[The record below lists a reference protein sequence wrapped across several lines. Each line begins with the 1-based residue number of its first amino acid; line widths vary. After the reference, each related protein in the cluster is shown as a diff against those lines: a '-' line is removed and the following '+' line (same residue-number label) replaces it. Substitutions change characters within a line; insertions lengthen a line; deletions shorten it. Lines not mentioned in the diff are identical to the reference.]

1 MENSKI
7 DQLENIKGTDINNND
22 FGTLAIDLGS
32 STTVVVFQKE
42 NSQFPELIDLPPIS
56 RSPGEIPSLI
66 WQSSAKEEDYLIGQ
80 QIIDLNL
87 IREEK
92 EEEKKNNLS
101 QDFKRWIGSPEIDAI
116 YDSKISPE
124 KAGEI
129 LIHKIW
135 EKVSERLNIKRLV
148 LTAPV
153 DTYREYRTWIVNVCN
168 SLKVKEI
175 ALVDEPTAAA
185 MGAGLAP
192 GSTLL
197 VLDFGGSTIDM
208 SIVALEG
215 GEGKASPIA
224 QLVRFDGNNLEGK
237 STQVL
242 RTAKVL
248 GKAGIRIGG
257 KDIDRWIVSH
267 LLPDEQPTNF
277 ILSIAEELK
286 CDLSKLDLK
295 ETLVISKKIK
305 SNQEEE
311 KYLKLSRKGLEELLI
326 DKGLLESIK
335 MLFTQTI
342 NIAKRNSFQ
351 LQDLDSVVLVGGGS
365 QIPLIKNYLSSICNS
380 IPFLTPPPIEAIA
393 LGALNLTP
401 GVQIKD
407 ILNKGVSLK
416 CWNKKNEKHIWHPL
430 FLAGQTWPTN
440 KPLEI
445 ILAASINNQLSI
457 DLIIGEPEEEGSHEI
472 IYIDGLPTL
481 KKRNSKDKITKLNNT
496 TISITLEP
504 PGQIGQDCIKLS
516 FNINQNCQLEVEG
529 IDLRNNSV
537 ITRKNLGSIR

>member
-1 MENSKI
+1 MEKNNI
-7 DQLENIKGTDINNND
+7 DQFENILRPEINKNV

-42 NSQFPELIDLPPIS
+42 NGQPPELLDLPPIS
-56 RSPGEIPSLI
+56 RAIGEIPSLI
-66 WQSSAKEEDYLIGQ
+66 WKSSEKEESYLIGQ

-87 IREEK
+87 INEK
-92 EEEKKNNLS
+92 ENNLS
-101 QDFKRWIGSPEIDAI
+101 QDFKRWIGSTEIEPI
-116 YDSKISPE
+116 YDSKITPE

-129 LIHKIW
+129 LIHSIW
-135 EKVSERLNIKRLV
+135 EKVSQKVNIKRLV

-153 DTYREYRTWIVNVCN
+153 DTYREYRTWLVNVCN
-168 SLKVKEI
+168 SLEVKEI

-185 MGAGLAP
+185 MGAGLEP

-215 GEGKASPIA
+215 GEGQASPIA

-248 GKAGIRIGG
+248 GKSGLRLGG
-257 KDIDRWIVSH
+257 KDIDRWIFHH
-267 LLPDEQPTNF
+267 LLPEENPTNS
-277 ILSIAEELK
+277 ILRKAEELK
-286 CDLSKLDLK
+286 CELSNTNIK
-295 ETLVISKKIK
+295 ETLVITKKVTNIQ
-305 SNQEEE
+305 NEE
-311 KYLKLSRKGLEELLI
+311 KFLKLSKKGLEELLI
-326 DKGLLESIK
+326 EKGLLKSIEK
-335 MLFTQTI
+335 LFIQTI
-342 NIAKRNSFQ
+342 NSAKRNSFE
-351 LQDLDSVVLVGGGS
+351 LKDLDSVVLVGGGS
-365 QIPLIKNYLSSICNS
+365 RIPLIKNYLSDICNS

-393 LGALNLTP
+393 LGALHLTP

-407 ILNKGVSLK
+407 VLNKGVSLR

-445 ILAASINNQLSI
+445 ILAASINSQLSI
-457 DLIIGEPEEEGSHEI
+457 DLIIGEPQEEGSNEI
-472 IYIDGLPTL
+472 IYTNGLPTL
-481 KKRNSKDKITKLNNT
+481 KTIESKDKIKKITNT
-496 TISITLEP
+496 IISIPLDP
-504 PGQIGQDCIKLS
+504 PGEIGQDCIKLI
-516 FNINQNCQLEVEG
+516 FNINDNCQLEVEG
-529 IDLRNNSV
+529 VDLRNNKE
-537 ITRKNLGSIR
+537 ITKQNLGEIR

>member
-1 MENSKI
+1 MEKNNI
-7 DQLENIKGTDINNND
+7 DQFENILRPEINKNV

-42 NSQFPELIDLPPIS
+42 NGQPPELLDLPPIS
-56 RSPGEIPSLI
+56 RAIGEIPSLI
-66 WQSSAKEEDYLIGQ
+66 WKSSEKEESYLIGQ

-87 IREEK
+87 INEK
-92 EEEKKNNLS
+92 ENNLS
-101 QDFKRWIGSPEIDAI
+101 QDFKRWIGSTEIEPI
-116 YDSKISPE
+116 YDSKITPE

-129 LIHKIW
+129 LIHSIW
-135 EKVSERLNIKRLV
+135 EKVSQKVNIKRLV

-153 DTYREYRTWIVNVCN
+153 DTYREYRTWLVNVCN
-168 SLKVKEI
+168 SLEVKEI

-185 MGAGLAP
+185 MGAGLEP

-215 GEGKASPIA
+215 GEGQASPIA

-248 GKAGIRIGG
+248 GKSGLRLGG
-257 KDIDRWIVSH
+257 KDIDRWICHH
-267 LLPDEQPTNF
+267 LLPEENPTNS
-277 ILSIAEELK
+277 ILRKAEELK
-286 CDLSKLDLK
+286 CELSNTNIK
-295 ETLVISKKIK
+295 ETLVITKKANNIQ
-305 SNQEEE
+305 NEE
-311 KYLKLSRKGLEELLI
+311 KFLKLSKKGLEELLI
-326 DKGLLESIK
+326 EKGLLKSIEK
-335 MLFTQTI
+335 LFIQTI
-342 NIAKRNSFQ
+342 NSAKRNSFE
-351 LQDLDSVVLVGGGS
+351 LKDLDSVVLVGGGS
-365 QIPLIKNYLSSICNS
+365 RIPLIKNYLSDICNS

-393 LGALNLTP
+393 LGALHLTP

-407 ILNKGVSLK
+407 VLNKGVSLR

-445 ILAASINNQLSI
+445 ILAASINSQLSI
-457 DLIIGEPEEEGSHEI
+457 DLIIGEPQEEGSNEI
-472 IYIDGLPTL
+472 IYTNGLPTL
-481 KKRNSKDKITKLNNT
+481 KTIESKDKIKKISNT
-496 TISITLEP
+496 IISIPVDP
-504 PGQIGQDCIKLS
+504 PGEIGQDCIKLI
-516 FNINQNCQLEVEG
+516 FNINDNCQLEVEG
-529 IDLRNNSV
+529 VDLRNNKE
-537 ITRKNLGSIR
+537 ITKQNLGEIR

>member
-1 MENSKI
+1 MEKNNI
-7 DQLENIKGTDINNND
+7 DQFENILRPEINKNV

-42 NSQFPELIDLPPIS
+42 NGQPPELLDLPPIS
-56 RSPGEIPSLI
+56 RAIGEIPSLI
-66 WQSSAKEEDYLIGQ
+66 WKSSEKEESYLIGQ

-87 IREEK
+87 INEK
-92 EEEKKNNLS
+92 ENNLS
-101 QDFKRWIGSPEIDAI
+101 QDFKRWIGSTEIEPI
-116 YDSKISPE
+116 YDSKITPE

-129 LIHKIW
+129 LIHSIW
-135 EKVSERLNIKRLV
+135 EKVSQKVNIKRLV

-153 DTYREYRTWIVNVCN
+153 DTYREYRTWLVNVCN
-168 SLKVKEI
+168 SLEVKEI

-185 MGAGLAP
+185 MGAGLKP

-215 GEGKASPIA
+215 GEGQASPIA

-248 GKAGIRIGG
+248 GKSGLRLGG
-257 KDIDRWIVSH
+257 KDIDRWIFHH
-267 LLPDEQPTNF
+267 LLPEENPTNS
-277 ILSIAEELK
+277 ILRKAEELK
-286 CDLSKLDLK
+286 CELSNTNIK
-295 ETLVISKKIK
+295 ETLVITKKVNNIQ
-305 SNQEEE
+305 NEE
-311 KYLKLSRKGLEELLI
+311 KFLKLSKKGLEELLI
-326 DKGLLESIK
+326 EKGLLKSIEK
-335 MLFTQTI
+335 LFIQTI
-342 NIAKRNSFQ
+342 NSAKRNSFE
-351 LQDLDSVVLVGGGS
+351 LKDLDSVVLVGGGS
-365 QIPLIKNYLSSICNS
+365 RIPLIKNYLSDICNS

-393 LGALNLTP
+393 LGALHLTP

-407 ILNKGVSLK
+407 VLNKGVSLR

-445 ILAASINNQLSI
+445 ILAASINSQLSI
-457 DLIIGEPEEEGSHEI
+457 DLIIGEPQEEGSNEI
-472 IYIDGLPTL
+472 IYTNGLPTL
-481 KKRNSKDKITKLNNT
+481 KTIESKDKIKKITNT
-496 TISITLEP
+496 IISIPVDP
-504 PGQIGQDCIKLS
+504 PGEIGQDCIKLI
-516 FNINQNCQLEVEG
+516 FNINDNCQLEVEG
-529 IDLRNNSV
+529 VDLRNNKE
-537 ITRKNLGSIR
+537 ITKQNLGEIR

>member
-1 MENSKI
+1 MEKNNI
-7 DQLENIKGTDINNND
+7 DQFENILRPEINKTV

-42 NSQFPELIDLPPIS
+42 NGQPPELLDLPPIS
-56 RSPGEIPSLI
+56 RAIGEIPSLI
-66 WQSSAKEEDYLIGQ
+66 WKSSEKEESYLIGQ

-87 IREEK
+87 INEK
-92 EEEKKNNLS
+92 ENNLS
-101 QDFKRWIGSPEIDAI
+101 QDFKRWIGSTEIEPI
-116 YDSKISPE
+116 YDSKITPE

-129 LIHKIW
+129 LIHSIW
-135 EKVSERLNIKRLV
+135 EKVSQKVNIKRLV

-153 DTYREYRTWIVNVCN
+153 DTYREYRTWLVNVCN
-168 SLKVKEI
+168 SLEVKEI

-185 MGAGLAP
+185 MGAGLKP

-215 GEGKASPIA
+215 GEGQASPIA

-248 GKAGIRIGG
+248 GKSGLRLGG
-257 KDIDRWIVSH
+257 KDIDRWIFHH
-267 LLPDEQPTNF
+267 LLPEENPTNS
-277 ILSIAEELK
+277 ILRKAEELK
-286 CDLSKLDLK
+286 CELSNTNIK
-295 ETLVISKKIK
+295 ETLVITKKVNNIQ
-305 SNQEEE
+305 NEE
-311 KYLKLSRKGLEELLI
+311 KFLKLSKKGLEELLI
-326 DKGLLESIK
+326 EKGLLKSIEK
-335 MLFTQTI
+335 LFIQTI
-342 NIAKRNSFQ
+342 NSAKRNSFE
-351 LQDLDSVVLVGGGS
+351 LKDLDSVVLVGGGS
-365 QIPLIKNYLSSICNS
+365 RIPLIKNYLSDICNS

-393 LGALNLTP
+393 LGALHLTP

-407 ILNKGVSLK
+407 VLNKGVSLR

-445 ILAASINNQLSI
+445 ILAASINSQLSI
-457 DLIIGEPEEEGSHEI
+457 DLIIGEPQEEGSNEI
-472 IYIDGLPTL
+472 IYTNGLPTL
-481 KKRNSKDKITKLNNT
+481 KTIESKDKIKKITNT
-496 TISITLEP
+496 IISIPVDP
-504 PGQIGQDCIKLS
+504 PGEIGQDCIKLI
-516 FNINQNCQLEVEG
+516 FNINDNCQLEVEG
-529 IDLRNNSV
+529 VDLRNNKE
-537 ITRKNLGSIR
+537 ITKQNLGEIR

>member
-1 MENSKI
+1 MKKNNI
-7 DQLENIKGTDINNND
+7 DQFENILRPEINKNV

-42 NSQFPELIDLPPIS
+42 NGQPPELLDLPPIS
-56 RSPGEIPSLI
+56 RAIGEIPSLI
-66 WQSSAKEEDYLIGQ
+66 WKSSEKEESYLIGQ

-87 IREEK
+87 INEK
-92 EEEKKNNLS
+92 ENNLS
-101 QDFKRWIGSPEIDAI
+101 QDFKRWIGSTEIEPI
-116 YDSKISPE
+116 YDSKITPE

-129 LIHKIW
+129 LIHSIW
-135 EKVSERLNIKRLV
+135 EKVSQKVNIKRLV

-153 DTYREYRTWIVNVCN
+153 DTYREYRTWLVKVCN
-168 SLKVKEI
+168 SLEVKEI

-185 MGAGLAP
+185 MGAGLEP

-215 GEGKASPIA
+215 GEGQASPIA

-248 GKAGIRIGG
+248 GKSGLRLGG
-257 KDIDRWIVSH
+257 KDIDRWIFHH
-267 LLPDEQPTNF
+267 LLPEENPTNS
-277 ILSIAEELK
+277 ILRKAEELK
-286 CDLSKLDLK
+286 CELSNTNIK
-295 ETLVISKKIK
+295 ETLVITKKVNNIQ
-305 SNQEEE
+305 NEE
-311 KYLKLSRKGLEELLI
+311 KFLKLSKKGLEELLI
-326 DKGLLESIK
+326 EKGLLKSIEK
-335 MLFTQTI
+335 LFIQTI
-342 NIAKRNSFQ
+342 NSAKRNSFE
-351 LQDLDSVVLVGGGS
+351 LKDLDSVVLVGGGS
-365 QIPLIKNYLSSICNS
+365 RIPLIKNYLSDICNS

-393 LGALNLTP
+393 LGALHLTP

-407 ILNKGVSLK
+407 VLNKGVSLR

-445 ILAASINNQLSI
+445 ILAASINSQLSI
-457 DLIIGEPEEEGSHEI
+457 DLIIGEPQEEGSNEI
-472 IYIDGLPTL
+472 IYTNGLPTL
-481 KKRNSKDKITKLNNT
+481 KTIESKDKIKKITNT
-496 TISITLEP
+496 IISIPVDP
-504 PGQIGQDCIKLS
+504 PGEIGQDCIKLI
-516 FNINQNCQLEVEG
+516 FNINDNCQLEVEG
-529 IDLRNNSV
+529 VDLRNNKE
-537 ITRKNLGSIR
+537 ITKQNLGEIR

>member
-1 MENSKI
+1 MEKNNI
-7 DQLENIKGTDINNND
+7 DQFENILRPEINKNV

-42 NSQFPELIDLPPIS
+42 NGQPPELLDLPPIS
-56 RSPGEIPSLI
+56 RSIGEIPSLI
-66 WQSSAKEEDYLIGQ
+66 WKSSEKEESYLIGQ

-87 IREEK
+87 INEK
-92 EEEKKNNLS
+92 ENNLS
-101 QDFKRWIGSPEIDAI
+101 QDFKRWIGATEIEPI
-116 YDSKISPE
+116 YDSKITPE

-129 LIHKIW
+129 LIHSIW
-135 EKVSERLNIKRLV
+135 EKVSQKVNIKRLV

-153 DTYREYRTWIVNVCN
+153 DTYREYRTWLVNVCN
-168 SLKVKEI
+168 SLEVKEI

-185 MGAGLAP
+185 MGAGLEP

-215 GEGKASPIA
+215 GEGQASPIA

-248 GKAGIRIGG
+248 GKSGLRLGG
-257 KDIDRWIVSH
+257 KDIDRWIFHH
-267 LLPDEQPTNF
+267 LLPEENPTNS
-277 ILSIAEELK
+277 ILRKAEELK
-286 CDLSKLDLK
+286 CELSNTNIK
-295 ETLVISKKIK
+295 ETLVITKKVNNIQ
-305 SNQEEE
+305 NEE
-311 KYLKLSRKGLEELLI
+311 KFLKLSKKGLEELLI
-326 DKGLLESIK
+326 EKGLLKSIEK
-335 MLFTQTI
+335 LFIQTI
-342 NIAKRNSFQ
+342 NSAKRNSFE
-351 LQDLDSVVLVGGGS
+351 LKDLDSVVLVGGGS
-365 QIPLIKNYLSSICNS
+365 RIPLIKNYLSDICNS

-393 LGALNLTP
+393 LGALHLTP

-407 ILNKGVSLK
+407 VLNKGVSLR

-445 ILAASINNQLSI
+445 ILAASINSQLSI
-457 DLIIGEPEEEGSHEI
+457 DLIIGEPQEEGSNEI
-472 IYIDGLPTL
+472 IYTNGLPTL
-481 KKRNSKDKITKLNNT
+481 KTIESKDKIKKITNT
-496 TISITLEP
+496 IISIPVDP
-504 PGQIGQDCIKLS
+504 PGEIGQDCIKLI
-516 FNINQNCQLEVEG
+516 FNINDNCQLEVEG
-529 IDLRNNSV
+529 VDLRNNKE
-537 ITRKNLGSIR
+537 ITKQNLGEIR

>member
-1 MENSKI
+1 MEKNNI
-7 DQLENIKGTDINNND
+7 DQFENFLRPEINKNV

-42 NSQFPELIDLPPIS
+42 NGQPPELLDLPPIS
-56 RSPGEIPSLI
+56 RAIGEIPSLI
-66 WQSSAKEEDYLIGQ
+66 WKSSEKEESYLIGQ

-87 IREEK
+87 INEK
-92 EEEKKNNLS
+92 ENNLS
-101 QDFKRWIGSPEIDAI
+101 QDFKRWIGSTEIEPI
-116 YDSKISPE
+116 YDSKITPE

-129 LIHKIW
+129 LIHSIW
-135 EKVSERLNIKRLV
+135 EKVSQKVNIKRLV

-153 DTYREYRTWIVNVCN
+153 DTYREYRTWLVNVCN
-168 SLKVKEI
+168 SLEVKEI

-185 MGAGLAP
+185 MGAGLKP

-215 GEGKASPIA
+215 GEGQASPIA

-248 GKAGIRIGG
+248 GKSGLRLGG
-257 KDIDRWIVSH
+257 KDIDRWIFHH
-267 LLPDEQPTNF
+267 LLPEENPTNS
-277 ILSIAEELK
+277 ILRKAEELK
-286 CDLSKLDLK
+286 CELSNTNIK
-295 ETLVISKKIK
+295 ETLVITKKANNIQ
-305 SNQEEE
+305 NEE
-311 KYLKLSRKGLEELLI
+311 KFLKLSKKGLEELLI
-326 DKGLLESIK
+326 EKGLLKSIEK
-335 MLFTQTI
+335 LFIQTI
-342 NIAKRNSFQ
+342 NSAKRNSFE
-351 LQDLDSVVLVGGGS
+351 LKDLDSVVLVGGGS
-365 QIPLIKNYLSSICNS
+365 RIPLIKNYLSDICNS

-393 LGALNLTP
+393 LGALHLTP

-407 ILNKGVSLK
+407 VLNKGVSLR

-445 ILAASINNQLSI
+445 ILAASINSQLSI
-457 DLIIGEPEEEGSHEI
+457 DLIIGEPQEEGSNEI
-472 IYIDGLPTL
+472 IYTNGLPTL
-481 KKRNSKDKITKLNNT
+481 KTIESKDKIKKITNT
-496 TISITLEP
+496 IISIPVDP
-504 PGQIGQDCIKLS
+504 PGEIGQDCIKLI
-516 FNINQNCQLEVEG
+516 FNINDNCQLEVEG
-529 IDLRNNSV
+529 VDLRNNKE
-537 ITRKNLGSIR
+537 ITKQNLGEIR

>member
-1 MENSKI
+1 MEKNNI
-7 DQLENIKGTDINNND
+7 DQFENILRPEINKNV

-42 NSQFPELIDLPPIS
+42 NGQPPELLDLPPIS
-56 RSPGEIPSLI
+56 RAIGEIPSLI
-66 WQSSAKEEDYLIGQ
+66 WKSSEKEESYLIGQ

-87 IREEK
+87 INEK
-92 EEEKKNNLS
+92 ENNLS
-101 QDFKRWIGSPEIDAI
+101 QDFKRWIGSTEIEPI
-116 YDSKISPE
+116 YDSKITPE

-129 LIHKIW
+129 LIHSIW
-135 EKVSERLNIKRLV
+135 EKVSQKVNIKRLV

-153 DTYREYRTWIVNVCN
+153 DTYREYRTWLVNVCN
-168 SLKVKEI
+168 SLEVKEI

-185 MGAGLAP
+185 MGAGLEP

-215 GEGKASPIA
+215 GEGQASPIA

-248 GKAGIRIGG
+248 GKSGLRLGG
-257 KDIDRWIVSH
+257 KDIDRWIFHH
-267 LLPDEQPTNF
+267 LLPEENPTNS
-277 ILSIAEELK
+277 ILRKAEELK
-286 CDLSKLDLK
+286 CELSNTNIK
-295 ETLVISKKIK
+295 ETLVITKKVNNIQ
-305 SNQEEE
+305 NEE
-311 KYLKLSRKGLEELLI
+311 KFLKLSKKGLEELLI
-326 DKGLLESIK
+326 EKGLLKSIEK
-335 MLFTQTI
+335 LFMQTI
-342 NIAKRNSFQ
+342 NSAKRNSFE
-351 LQDLDSVVLVGGGS
+351 LKDLDSVVLVGGGS
-365 QIPLIKNYLSSICNS
+365 RIPLIKNYLSDICNS

-393 LGALNLTP
+393 LGALHLTP

-407 ILNKGVSLK
+407 VLNKGVSLR

-445 ILAASINNQLSI
+445 ILAASINSQLSI
-457 DLIIGEPEEEGSHEI
+457 DLIIGEPQEEGSNEI
-472 IYIDGLPTL
+472 IYTNGLPTL
-481 KKRNSKDKITKLNNT
+481 KTIESKDKIKKITNT
-496 TISITLEP
+496 IISIPVDP
-504 PGQIGQDCIKLS
+504 PGEIGQDCIKLI
-516 FNINQNCQLEVEG
+516 FNINDNCQLEVEG
-529 IDLRNNSV
+529 VDLRNNKE
-537 ITRKNLGSIR
+537 ITKQNLGEIR

>member
-1 MENSKI
+1 MEKNNI
-7 DQLENIKGTDINNND
+7 DQFENILRPEINKNV

-42 NSQFPELIDLPPIS
+42 NGQPPELLDLPPIS
-56 RSPGEIPSLI
+56 RAIGEIPSLI
-66 WQSSAKEEDYLIGQ
+66 WKSSEKEESYLIGQ

-87 IREEK
+87 INEK
-92 EEEKKNNLS
+92 ENNLS
-101 QDFKRWIGSPEIDAI
+101 QDFKRWIGSTEIEPI
-116 YDSKISPE
+116 YDSKITPE

-129 LIHKIW
+129 LIHSIW
-135 EKVSERLNIKRLV
+135 EKVSQKVNIKRLV

-153 DTYREYRTWIVNVCN
+153 DTYREYRTWLVNVCN
-168 SLKVKEI
+168 SLEVKEI

-185 MGAGLAP
+185 MGAGLEP

-215 GEGKASPIA
+215 GEGQASPIA

-248 GKAGIRIGG
+248 GKSGLRLGG
-257 KDIDRWIVSH
+257 KDIDRWIFHH
-267 LLPDEQPTNF
+267 LLPEENPTNS
-277 ILSIAEELK
+277 ILRKAEELK
-286 CDLSKLDLK
+286 CELSNTNIK
-295 ETLVISKKIK
+295 ETLVITKKVNNIQ
-305 SNQEEE
+305 NEE
-311 KYLKLSRKGLEELLI
+311 KFLKLSKKGLEELLI
-326 DKGLLESIK
+326 EKGLLKSIEK
-335 MLFTQTI
+335 LFIQTI
-342 NIAKRNSFQ
+342 NSAKRNSFE
-351 LQDLDSVVLVGGGS
+351 LKDLDSVVLVGGGS
-365 QIPLIKNYLSSICNS
+365 RIPLIKNYLSDICNS

-393 LGALNLTP
+393 LGALHLTP

-407 ILNKGVSLK
+407 VLNKGVSLR

-445 ILAASINNQLSI
+445 ILAASINSQLSI
-457 DLIIGEPEEEGSHEI
+457 DLIIGEPQEEGSNEI
-472 IYIDGLPTL
+472 IYTNGLPTL
-481 KKRNSKDKITKLNNT
+481 TTIESKDNIKKITNT
-496 TISITLEP
+496 IISIPVDP
-504 PGQIGQDCIKLS
+504 PGEIGQDCIKLI
-516 FNINQNCQLEVEG
+516 FNINDNCQLEVEG
-529 IDLRNNSV
+529 VDLRNNKE
-537 ITRKNLGSIR
+537 ITKQNLGEIR

>member
-1 MENSKI
+1 MENSKT
-7 DQLENIKGTDINNND
+7 DQTENSKETKIHKNNV
-22 FGTLAIDLGS
+22 GTLAIDLGS

-42 NSQFPELIDLPPIS
+42 NGQSPELIDLPPIS

-66 WQSSAKEEDYLIGQ
+66 WESEEGDYLIGQ

-87 IREEK
+87 ISED
-92 EEEKKNNLS
+92 KKNNLS
-101 QDFKRWIGSPEIDAI
+101 QDFKRWIGSPEIDPI
-116 YDSKISPE
+116 YDSKISPD

-129 LIHKIW
+129 LIHNIW
-135 EKVSERLNIKRLV
+135 AKVSKKFNIKRLV

-168 SLKVKEI
+168 SLTVKEI

-185 MGAGLAP
+185 MGAGLPP

-248 GKAGIRIGG
+248 GKAGIRLGG
-257 KDIDRWIVSH
+257 KDIDRWIANH
-267 LLPDEQPTNF
+267 LLPNEKATNL
-277 ILSIAEELK
+277 ILSIVEELK
-286 CDLSKLDLK
+286 CDLSKVDIK
-295 ETLVISKKIK
+295 ETLVISKKVIT
-305 SNQEEE
+305 NLQEE
-311 KYLKLSRKGLEELLI
+311 KFLKLSKKGLEELLI

-342 NIAKRNSFQ
+342 NVAKRNSFQ

-365 QIPLIKNYLSSICNS
+365 QIPLIKNYLSTLCNS

-401 GVQIKD
+401 GVEVKD
-407 ILNKGVSLK
+407 VLNKGVSLK

-430 FLAGQTWPTN
+430 FIAGQTWPTN
-440 KPLEI
+440 KPLQI

-457 DLIIGEPEEEGSHEI
+457 DVIIGEPEEEGSHEI
-472 IYIDGLPTL
+472 IYINGLPTL
-481 KKRNSKDKITKLNNT
+481 KKIDSKDKIKKLNNN
-496 TISITLEP
+496 TISIPLDP
-504 PGQIGQDCIKLS
+504 PGEIGQDCIKLN
-516 FNINQNCQLEVEG
+516 FNVNVNCQLEVEG
-529 IDLRNNSV
+529 IDLRNNNV
-537 ITRKNLGSIR
+537 ITIQNLGLIR

>member
-1 MENSKI
+1 MEKNNI
-7 DQLENIKGTDINNND
+7 DQFEKILRPEINKTV

-42 NSQFPELIDLPPIS
+42 NGQPPELLDLPPIS
-56 RSPGEIPSLI
+56 RAIGEIPSLI
-66 WQSSAKEEDYLIGQ
+66 WKSSEKEESYLIGQ

-87 IREEK
+87 INEK
-92 EEEKKNNLS
+92 ENNLS
-101 QDFKRWIGSPEIDAI
+101 QDFKRWIGSTEIEPI
-116 YDSKISPE
+116 YDSKITPE

-129 LIHKIW
+129 LIHSIW
-135 EKVSERLNIKRLV
+135 EKVSQKVNIKRLV

-153 DTYREYRTWIVNVCN
+153 DTYREYRTWLVNVCN
-168 SLKVKEI
+168 SLEVKEI

-185 MGAGLAP
+185 MGAGLEP

-215 GEGKASPIA
+215 GEGQASPIA

-248 GKAGIRIGG
+248 GKSGLRLGG
-257 KDIDRWIVSH
+257 KDIDRWIIHH
-267 LLPDEQPTNF
+267 LLPEENPTNS
-277 ILSIAEELK
+277 ILRKAEELK
-286 CDLSKLDLK
+286 CELSNTNIK
-295 ETLVISKKIK
+295 ETLVITKKANNIQ
-305 SNQEEE
+305 NEE
-311 KYLKLSRKGLEELLI
+311 KFLKLSKKGLEELLI
-326 DKGLLESIK
+326 EKGLLKSIEK
-335 MLFTQTI
+335 LFIQTI
-342 NIAKRNSFQ
+342 NSAKRNSFE
-351 LQDLDSVVLVGGGS
+351 LKDLDSVVLVGGGS
-365 QIPLIKNYLSSICNS
+365 RIPLIKNYLSDICNS

-393 LGALNLTP
+393 LGALHLTP

-407 ILNKGVSLK
+407 VLNKGVSLR

-445 ILAASINNQLSI
+445 ILAASINSQLSI
-457 DLIIGEPEEEGSHEI
+457 DLIIGEPQEEGSNEI
-472 IYIDGLPTL
+472 IYTNGLPTL
-481 KKRNSKDKITKLNNT
+481 TTIESKDKIKKITNT
-496 TISITLEP
+496 IISIPVDP
-504 PGQIGQDCIKLS
+504 PGEIGQDCIKLI
-516 FNINQNCQLEVEG
+516 FNINDNCQLEVEG
-529 IDLRNNSV
+529 VDLRNNKE
-537 ITRKNLGSIR
+537 ITKQNLGEIR

>member
-1 MENSKI
+1 MEKNNI
-7 DQLENIKGTDINNND
+7 DQFENILRPEINKNV

-42 NSQFPELIDLPPIS
+42 NGQPPELLDLPPIS
-56 RSPGEIPSLI
+56 RAIGEIPSLI
-66 WQSSAKEEDYLIGQ
+66 WKSSEKEESYLIGQ

-87 IREEK
+87 INEK
-92 EEEKKNNLS
+92 ENNLS
-101 QDFKRWIGSPEIDAI
+101 QDFKRWIGSTEIEPI
-116 YDSKISPE
+116 YDSKITPE

-129 LIHKIW
+129 LIHSIW
-135 EKVSERLNIKRLV
+135 EKVSQKVNIKRLV

-153 DTYREYRTWIVNVCN
+153 DTYREYRTWLVNVCN
-168 SLKVKEI
+168 SLEVKEI

-185 MGAGLAP
+185 MGAGLEP

-215 GEGKASPIA
+215 GEGQASPIA

-248 GKAGIRIGG
+248 GKSGLRLGG
-257 KDIDRWIVSH
+257 KDIDRWIIHH
-267 LLPDEQPTNF
+267 LLPEENPTNS
-277 ILSIAEELK
+277 ILRKAEELK
-286 CDLSKLDLK
+286 CELSNTNIK
-295 ETLVISKKIK
+295 ETLVITKKVNNIQ
-305 SNQEEE
+305 NEE
-311 KYLKLSRKGLEELLI
+311 KFLKLSKKGLEELLI
-326 DKGLLESIK
+326 EKGLLKSIEK
-335 MLFTQTI
+335 LFIQTI
-342 NIAKRNSFQ
+342 NSAKRNSFE
-351 LQDLDSVVLVGGGS
+351 LKDLDSVVLVGGGS
-365 QIPLIKNYLSSICNS
+365 RIPLIKNYLSDICNS

-407 ILNKGVSLK
+407 VLNKGVSLR

-457 DLIIGEPEEEGSHEI
+457 DLIIGEPQEEGSNEI
-472 IYIDGLPTL
+472 IYINGLPTL
-481 KKRNSKDKITKLNNT
+481 TTIESKDKIKKITNT
-496 TISITLEP
+496 IISIPVDP
-504 PGQIGQDCIKLS
+504 PGEIGQDCIKLI
-516 FNINQNCQLEVEG
+516 FNINDNCQLEVEG
-529 IDLRNNSV
+529 VDLRNNKE
-537 ITRKNLGSIR
+537 ITKQNLGEIR

>member
-1 MENSKI
+1 MEKNNI
-7 DQLENIKGTDINNND
+7 DQFENILRPEINKNV

-42 NSQFPELIDLPPIS
+42 NGQPPELLDLPPIS
-56 RSPGEIPSLI
+56 RAIGEIPSLI
-66 WQSSAKEEDYLIGQ
+66 WKSSEKEESYLIGQ

-87 IREEK
+87 INEK
-92 EEEKKNNLS
+92 ENNLS
-101 QDFKRWIGSPEIDAI
+101 QDFKRWIGSTEIEPI
-116 YDSKISPE
+116 YDSKITPE

-129 LIHKIW
+129 LIHSIW
-135 EKVSERLNIKRLV
+135 EKVSQKVNIKRLV

-153 DTYREYRTWIVNVCN
+153 DTYREYRTWLVNVCN
-168 SLKVKEI
+168 SLEVKEI

-185 MGAGLAP
+185 MGAGLEP

-215 GEGKASPIA
+215 GEGQASPIA

-248 GKAGIRIGG
+248 GKSGLRLGG
-257 KDIDRWIVSH
+257 KDIDRWIFHH
-267 LLPDEQPTNF
+267 LLPEENPTNS
-277 ILSIAEELK
+277 ILRKAEELK
-286 CDLSKLDLK
+286 CELSNTNIK
-295 ETLVISKKIK
+295 ETLVITKKANNIQ
-305 SNQEEE
+305 NEE
-311 KYLKLSRKGLEELLI
+311 KFLKLSKKGLEELLI
-326 DKGLLESIK
+326 EKGLLKSIEK
-335 MLFTQTI
+335 LFIQTI
-342 NIAKRNSFQ
+342 NSAKRNSFE
-351 LQDLDSVVLVGGGS
+351 LKDLDSVVLVGGGS
-365 QIPLIKNYLSSICNS
+365 RIPLIKNYLSDICNS

-393 LGALNLTP
+393 LGALHLTP

-407 ILNKGVSLK
+407 VLNKGVSLR

-445 ILAASINNQLSI
+445 ILAASINSQLSI
-457 DLIIGEPEEEGSHEI
+457 DLIIGEPQEEGSNEI
-472 IYIDGLPTL
+472 IYTNGLPTL
-481 KKRNSKDKITKLNNT
+481 KTIESKDKIKKITNT
-496 TISITLEP
+496 IISIPVDP
-504 PGQIGQDCIKLS
+504 PGEIGQDCIKLV
-516 FNINQNCQLEVEG
+516 FNINDNCQLEVEG
-529 IDLRNNSV
+529 VDLRNNKE
-537 ITRKNLGSIR
+537 ITKQNLGEIR

>member
-1 MENSKI
+1 MEKNNI
-7 DQLENIKGTDINNND
+7 DQFENILRPEINKNV

-42 NSQFPELIDLPPIS
+42 NGQPPELLDLPPIS
-56 RSPGEIPSLI
+56 RAIGEIPSLI
-66 WQSSAKEEDYLIGQ
+66 WKSSEKEESYLIGQ

-87 IREEK
+87 INEK
-92 EEEKKNNLS
+92 ENNLS
-101 QDFKRWIGSPEIDAI
+101 QDFKRWIGSTEIESI
-116 YDSKISPE
+116 YNSKITPE

-129 LIHKIW
+129 LIHSIW
-135 EKVSERLNIKRLV
+135 EKVSQKVNIKRLV

-153 DTYREYRTWIVNVCN
+153 DTYREYRTWLVNVCN
-168 SLKVKEI
+168 SLEVKEI

-185 MGAGLAP
+185 MGAGLEP

-215 GEGKASPIA
+215 GEGQASPIA

-248 GKAGIRIGG
+248 GKSGLRLGG
-257 KDIDRWIVSH
+257 KDIDRWIFHH
-267 LLPDEQPTNF
+267 LLPEENPTNS
-277 ILSIAEELK
+277 ILRKAEELK
-286 CDLSKLDLK
+286 CELSNTNIK
-295 ETLVISKKIK
+295 ETLVITKKVNNIQ
-305 SNQEEE
+305 NEE
-311 KYLKLSRKGLEELLI
+311 KFLKLSKKGLEELLI
-326 DKGLLESIK
+326 EKGLLKSIEK
-335 MLFTQTI
+335 LFIQTI
-342 NIAKRNSFQ
+342 NSAKRNSFE
-351 LQDLDSVVLVGGGS
+351 LKDLDSVVLVGGGS
-365 QIPLIKNYLSSICNS
+365 RIPLIKNYLSDICNS

-393 LGALNLTP
+393 LGALHLTP

-407 ILNKGVSLK
+407 VLNKGVSLR

-457 DLIIGEPEEEGSHEI
+457 DLIIGEPQEEGSNEI
-472 IYIDGLPTL
+472 IYTNGLPTL
-481 KKRNSKDKITKLNNT
+481 KTIESKDKIKKINNT
-496 TISITLEP
+496 IISIPVDP
-504 PGQIGQDCIKLS
+504 PGEIGQDCIKLI
-516 FNINQNCQLEVEG
+516 FNINDNCQLEVEG
-529 IDLRNNSV
+529 VDLRNNKE
-537 ITRKNLGSIR
+537 ITKQNLGEIR

>member
-1 MENSKI
+1 MEKNNI
-7 DQLENIKGTDINNND
+7 DQFENILRPEINKNV

-42 NSQFPELIDLPPIS
+42 NGQPPELLDLPPIS
-56 RSPGEIPSLI
+56 RAIGEIPSLI
-66 WQSSAKEEDYLIGQ
+66 WKSSEKEESYLIGQ

-87 IREEK
+87 INEK
-92 EEEKKNNLS
+92 ENNLS
-101 QDFKRWIGSPEIDAI
+101 QDFKRWIGSTEIEPI
-116 YDSKISPE
+116 YDSKITPE

-129 LIHKIW
+129 LIHSIW
-135 EKVSERLNIKRLV
+135 EKVSQKVNIKRLV

-153 DTYREYRTWIVNVCN
+153 DTYREYRTWLVNVCN
-168 SLKVKEI
+168 SLEVKEI

-185 MGAGLAP
+185 MGAGLEP

-215 GEGKASPIA
+215 GEGQASPIA

-248 GKAGIRIGG
+248 GKSGLRLGG
-257 KDIDRWIVSH
+257 KDIDRWIFHH
-267 LLPDEQPTNF
+267 LLPEENPTNS
-277 ILSIAEELK
+277 ILRKAEELK
-286 CDLSKLDLK
+286 CELSNTNIK
-295 ETLVISKKIK
+295 ETLVITKKVNNIQ
-305 SNQEEE
+305 NEE
-311 KYLKLSRKGLEELLI
+311 KFLKLSKKGLEELLI
-326 DKGLLESIK
+326 EKGLLKSIEK
-335 MLFTQTI
+335 LYIQTI
-342 NIAKRNSFQ
+342 NSAKRNSFE
-351 LQDLDSVVLVGGGS
+351 LKDLDSVVLVGGGS
-365 QIPLIKNYLSSICNS
+365 RIPLIKNYLSDICNS

-393 LGALNLTP
+393 LGALHLTP

-407 ILNKGVSLK
+407 VLNKGVSLR

-445 ILAASINNQLSI
+445 ILAASINSQLSI
-457 DLIIGEPEEEGSHEI
+457 DLIIGEPQEEGSNEI
-472 IYIDGLPTL
+472 IYTNGLPTL
-481 KKRNSKDKITKLNNT
+481 KTIESKDKIKKITNT
-496 TISITLEP
+496 IISIPVDP
-504 PGQIGQDCIKLS
+504 PGEIGQDCIKLI
-516 FNINQNCQLEVEG
+516 FNINDNCQLEVEG
-529 IDLRNNSV
+529 VDLRNNKE
-537 ITRKNLGSIR
+537 ITKQNLGEIR

>member
-1 MENSKI
+1 MEKNNI
-7 DQLENIKGTDINNND
+7 DQFENILRPEINKNV

-42 NSQFPELIDLPPIS
+42 NGQPPELLDLPPIS
-56 RSPGEIPSLI
+56 RAIGEIPSLI
-66 WQSSAKEEDYLIGQ
+66 WKSSEKEESYLIGQ

-87 IREEK
+87 INEK
-92 EEEKKNNLS
+92 ENNLS
-101 QDFKRWIGSPEIDAI
+101 QDFKRWIGSTEIEPI
-116 YDSKISPE
+116 YDSKITPE

-129 LIHKIW
+129 LIHSIW
-135 EKVSERLNIKRLV
+135 EKVSQKVNIKRLV

-153 DTYREYRTWIVNVCN
+153 DTYREYRTWLVNVCN
-168 SLKVKEI
+168 SLEVKEI

-185 MGAGLAP
+185 MGAGLEP

-215 GEGKASPIA
+215 GEGQASPIA

-248 GKAGIRIGG
+248 GKSGLRLGG
-257 KDIDRWIVSH
+257 KDIDRWIFHH
-267 LLPDEQPTNF
+267 LLPEENPTNS
-277 ILSIAEELK
+277 ILRKAEELK
-286 CDLSKLDLK
+286 CELSNTNIK
-295 ETLVISKKIK
+295 ETLVITKKVNNIQ
-305 SNQEEE
+305 NEE
-311 KYLKLSRKGLEELLI
+311 KFLKLSKKGLEELLI
-326 DKGLLESIK
+326 EKGLLKCIEK
-335 MLFTQTI
+335 LFIQTI
-342 NIAKRNSFQ
+342 NSAKRNSFE
-351 LQDLDSVVLVGGGS
+351 LKDLDSVVLVGGGS
-365 QIPLIKNYLSSICNS
+365 RIPLIKNYLSDICNS

-393 LGALNLTP
+393 LGALHLTP

-407 ILNKGVSLK
+407 VLNKGVSLR

-445 ILAASINNQLSI
+445 ILAASINSQLSI
-457 DLIIGEPEEEGSHEI
+457 DLIIGEPQEEGSNEI
-472 IYIDGLPTL
+472 IYTNGLPTL
-481 KKRNSKDKITKLNNT
+481 KTIESKDKIKKITNPS
-496 TISITLEP
+496 ISIPVDP
-504 PGQIGQDCIKLS
+504 PGEIGQDCIKLI
-516 FNINQNCQLEVEG
+516 FNINDNCQLEVEG
-529 IDLRNNSV
+529 VDLRNNKE
-537 ITRKNLGSIR
+537 ITKQNLGEIR

>member
-1 MENSKI
+1 MEKTKI
-7 DQLENIKGTDINNND
+7 IELENIQGHELHKND

-42 NSQFPELIDLPPIS
+42 NGQSPELLDLPPIS

-66 WQSSAKEEDYLIGQ
+66 WKSPEEKECYLIGQ
-80 QIIDLNL
+80 QIIDQEL
-87 IREEK
+87 INEGK
-92 EEEKKNNLS
+92 DNKLS
-101 QDFKRWIGSPEIDAI
+101 QDFKRWIGAQKIDPI
-116 YDSKISPE
+116 YDSDISPE

-129 LIHKIW
+129 LIHTIW
-135 EKVSERLNIKRLV
+135 EKVSAKVNIKRLV

-168 SLKVKEI
+168 ALKVKEI

-215 GEGKASPIA
+215 GEGRAAPIA

-257 KDIDRWIVSH
+257 KDIDRWIANH
-267 LLPDEQPTNF
+267 LLPNEKPTNS

-286 CDLSKLDLK
+286 CDLSKVGLK
-295 ETLVISKKIK
+295 ETFVISKKIITNQKEDKFLRLSK
-305 SNQEEE
+305 S
-311 KYLKLSRKGLEELLI
+311 GLEELLI

-335 MLFTQTI
+335 ILFTQTI
-342 NIAKRNSFQ
+342 NNAKRNSFE
-351 LQDLDSVVLVGGGS
+351 LKDLDSVVLVGGGS
-365 QIPLIKNYLSSICNS
+365 QIPLIKNYLSSLCNS
-380 IPFLTPPPIEAIA
+380 IPFVTPPPIEAIA

-401 GVQIKD
+401 GVQVKD
-407 ILNKGVSLK
+407 VINKGVSLK

-445 ILAASINNQLSI
+445 ILAASINNQLFI
-457 DLIIGEPEEEGSHEI
+457 DLIIGEPEEEGSYEI
-472 IYIDGLPTL
+472 TYIDGLPTL
-481 KKRNSKDKITKLNNT
+481 TRIESKDKIKQINNT
-496 TISITLEP
+496 TISIPLDP
-504 PGQIGQDCIKLS
+504 PGEIGQDCIKLN
-516 FNINQNCQLEVEG
+516 FNINEKCQLLIEG
-529 IDLRNNSV
+529 IDLRNNSE
-537 ITRKNLGSIR
+537 IESQNLGNIR

>member
-1 MENSKI
+1 MEKNNI
-7 DQLENIKGTDINNND
+7 DQFENILRPEINKNI

-42 NSQFPELIDLPPIS
+42 NGQPPELLDLPPIS
-56 RSPGEIPSLI
+56 RAIGEIPSLI
-66 WQSSAKEEDYLIGQ
+66 WKSSEKEESYLIGQ

-87 IREEK
+87 INEK
-92 EEEKKNNLS
+92 ENNLS
-101 QDFKRWIGSPEIDAI
+101 QDFKRWIGSTEIEPI
-116 YDSKISPE
+116 YDSKITPE

-129 LIHKIW
+129 LIHSIW
-135 EKVSERLNIKRLV
+135 EKVSQKVNIKRLV

-153 DTYREYRTWIVNVCN
+153 DTYREYRTWLVNVCN
-168 SLKVKEI
+168 SLEVKEI

-185 MGAGLAP
+185 MGAGLEP

-215 GEGKASPIA
+215 GEGQASPIA

-248 GKAGIRIGG
+248 GKSGLRLGG
-257 KDIDRWIVSH
+257 KDIDRWIFHH
-267 LLPDEQPTNF
+267 LLPEENPTNS
-277 ILSIAEELK
+277 ILRKAEELK
-286 CDLSKLDLK
+286 CELSNTNIK
-295 ETLVISKKIK
+295 ETLVITKKVNNIQ
-305 SNQEEE
+305 NEE
-311 KYLKLSRKGLEELLI
+311 KFLKLSKKGLEELLI
-326 DKGLLESIK
+326 EKGLLKSIEK
-335 MLFTQTI
+335 LFIQTI
-342 NIAKRNSFQ
+342 NSAKRNSFE
-351 LQDLDSVVLVGGGS
+351 LKDLDSVVLVGGGS
-365 QIPLIKNYLSSICNS
+365 RIPLIKNYLSDICNS

-393 LGALNLTP
+393 LGALHLTP

-407 ILNKGVSLK
+407 VLNKGVSLR

-445 ILAASINNQLSI
+445 ILAASINSQLSI
-457 DLIIGEPEEEGSHEI
+457 DLIIGEPQEEGSNEI
-472 IYIDGLPTL
+472 IYTNGLPTL
-481 KKRNSKDKITKLNNT
+481 KTIESKDKIKKITNT
-496 TISITLEP
+496 IISIPVDP
-504 PGQIGQDCIKLS
+504 PGEIGQDCIKLI
-516 FNINQNCQLEVEG
+516 FNINDNCQLEVEG
-529 IDLRNNSV
+529 VDLRNNKE
-537 ITRKNLGSIR
+537 ITKQNLGEIR

>member
-1 MENSKI
+1 MEKNNI
-7 DQLENIKGTDINNND
+7 DQFENILRPEINKNV

-42 NSQFPELIDLPPIS
+42 NGQPPELLDLPPIS
-56 RSPGEIPSLI
+56 RAIGEIPSLI
-66 WQSSAKEEDYLIGQ
+66 WKSSEKEESYLIGQ

-87 IREEK
+87 INEK
-92 EEEKKNNLS
+92 ENNLS
-101 QDFKRWIGSPEIDAI
+101 QDFKRWIGSTEIEPI
-116 YDSKISPE
+116 YDSKITPE

-129 LIHKIW
+129 LIHSIW
-135 EKVSERLNIKRLV
+135 EKVSQKVNIKRLV

-153 DTYREYRTWIVNVCN
+153 DTYREYRTWLVNVCN
-168 SLKVKEI
+168 SLEVKEI

-185 MGAGLAP
+185 MGAGLEP

-215 GEGKASPIA
+215 GEGQASPIA

-248 GKAGIRIGG
+248 GKSGLRLGG
-257 KDIDRWIVSH
+257 KDIDRWIFHH
-267 LLPDEQPTNF
+267 LLPEENPTNS
-277 ILSIAEELK
+277 ILRKAEELK
-286 CDLSKLDLK
+286 CELSNTNIK
-295 ETLVISKKIK
+295 ETLVITKKVNNIQ
-305 SNQEEE
+305 NEE
-311 KYLKLSRKGLEELLI
+311 KFLKLSKKGLEELLI
-326 DKGLLESIK
+326 EKGLLKSIEK
-335 MLFTQTI
+335 LFIQTI
-342 NIAKRNSFQ
+342 NSAKRNSFE
-351 LQDLDSVVLVGGGS
+351 LKDLDSVVLVGGGS
-365 QIPLIKNYLSSICNS
+365 RIPLIKNYLSDICNS

-393 LGALNLTP
+393 LGALHLTP

-407 ILNKGVSLK
+407 VLNKGVSLR

-457 DLIIGEPEEEGSHEI
+457 DLIIGEPQEEGSNEI
-472 IYIDGLPTL
+472 IYTNGLPTL
-481 KKRNSKDKITKLNNT
+481 KTIESKDKIKKITNT
-496 TISITLEP
+496 IISIPVDP
-504 PGQIGQDCIKLS
+504 PGEIGQDCIKLI
-516 FNINQNCQLEVEG
+516 FNINDNCQLEVEG
-529 IDLRNNSV
+529 VDLRNNKE
-537 ITRKNLGSIR
+537 ITKKNLGEIR

>member
-1 MENSKI
+1 MEKNNI
-7 DQLENIKGTDINNND
+7 DQFENILRPEIKKNV

-42 NSQFPELIDLPPIS
+42 NGQPPELLDLPPIS
-56 RSPGEIPSLI
+56 RAIGEIPSLI
-66 WQSSAKEEDYLIGQ
+66 WKSSEKEESYLIGQ

-87 IREEK
+87 IN
-92 EEEKKNNLS
+92 EEENNLS
-101 QDFKRWIGSPEIDAI
+101 QDFKRWIGSTEIEPI
-116 YDSKISPE
+116 YDSKITPE

-129 LIHKIW
+129 LIHSIW
-135 EKVSERLNIKRLV
+135 EKVSQKVNIKRLV

-153 DTYREYRTWIVNVCN
+153 DTYREYRTWLVNVCN
-168 SLKVKEI
+168 SLEVKEI

-185 MGAGLAP
+185 MGAGLEP

-215 GEGKASPIA
+215 GEGQASPIA

-248 GKAGIRIGG
+248 GKSGLRLGG
-257 KDIDRWIVSH
+257 KDIDRWILHH
-267 LLPDEQPTNF
+267 LLPEENPTNS
-277 ILSIAEELK
+277 ILRKAEELK
-286 CDLSKLDLK
+286 CELSNTNIK
-295 ETLVISKKIK
+295 ETLVITKKVNNIQ
-305 SNQEEE
+305 NEE
-311 KYLKLSRKGLEELLI
+311 KFLKLSKKGLEELLI
-326 DKGLLESIK
+326 EKGLLKSIEK
-335 MLFTQTI
+335 LFIQTI
-342 NIAKRNSFQ
+342 NSAKRNSFE
-351 LQDLDSVVLVGGGS
+351 LKDLDSVVLVGGGS
-365 QIPLIKNYLSSICNS
+365 RIPLIKNYLSDICNS

-393 LGALNLTP
+393 LGALHLTP

-407 ILNKGVSLK
+407 VLNKGVSLR

-457 DLIIGEPEEEGSHEI
+457 DLIIGEPQEEGSNEI
-472 IYIDGLPTL
+472 VYVNGLPTL
-481 KKRNSKDKITKLNNT
+481 KTIESKDKIKNINNT
-496 TISITLEP
+496 IISIPVDP
-504 PGQIGQDCIKLS
+504 PGEIGQDCIKLI
-516 FNINQNCQLEVEG
+516 FNINDNCQLEVEG
-529 IDLRNNSV
+529 VDLRNNKE
-537 ITRKNLGSIR
+537 ITKQNLGEIR

>member
-1 MENSKI
+1 MEKNNI
-7 DQLENIKGTDINNND
+7 DQFENILRPEINKNV

-42 NSQFPELIDLPPIS
+42 NGQPPELLDLPPIS
-56 RSPGEIPSLI
+56 RAIGEIPSLI
-66 WQSSAKEEDYLIGQ
+66 WKSSEKEESYLIGQ

-87 IREEK
+87 INEK
-92 EEEKKNNLS
+92 ENNLS
-101 QDFKRWIGSPEIDAI
+101 QDFKRWIGSKEIEPI
-116 YDSKISPE
+116 YDSKITPE

-129 LIHKIW
+129 LIHNIW
-135 EKVSERLNIKRLV
+135 KEVSKKVNIKRLV

-153 DTYREYRTWIVNVCN
+153 DTYREYRTWLVNVCN
-168 SLKVKEI
+168 SLEVKEI

-185 MGAGLAP
+185 MGAGLEP

-215 GEGKASPIA
+215 GEGQASPIA

-248 GKAGIRIGG
+248 GKSGLRLGG
-257 KDIDRWIVSH
+257 KDIDRWIFHH
-267 LLPDEQPTNF
+267 LLPEENPTNS
-277 ILSIAEELK
+277 ILRKAEELK
-286 CDLSKLDLK
+286 CELSNTNIK
-295 ETLVISKKIK
+295 ETLVITKKVNNIQ
-305 SNQEEE
+305 NEE
-311 KYLKLSRKGLEELLI
+311 KFLKLSKKGLEELLI
-326 DKGLLESIK
+326 EKGLLKSIEK
-335 MLFTQTI
+335 LFIQTI
-342 NIAKRNSFQ
+342 NSAKRNSFE
-351 LQDLDSVVLVGGGS
+351 LKDLDSVVLVGGGS
-365 QIPLIKNYLSSICNS
+365 RIPLIKNYLSDICNS

-393 LGALNLTP
+393 LGALHLTP

-407 ILNKGVSLK
+407 VLNKGVSLR

-445 ILAASINNQLSI
+445 ILAASINSQLSI
-457 DLIIGEPEEEGSHEI
+457 DLIIGEPQEEGSNEI
-472 IYIDGLPTL
+472 IYTNGLPTL
-481 KKRNSKDKITKLNNT
+481 KTIESKDKIKKITNT
-496 TISITLEP
+496 IISIPVDP
-504 PGQIGQDCIKLS
+504 PGEIGQDCIKLI
-516 FNINQNCQLEVEG
+516 FNINDNCQLEVEG
-529 IDLRNNSV
+529 VDLRNNKE
-537 ITRKNLGSIR
+537 ITKQNLGEIR

>member
-1 MENSKI
+1 MEKNNI
-7 DQLENIKGTDINNND
+7 DQFENILRPEINKNV

-42 NSQFPELIDLPPIS
+42 NGQPPELLDLPPIS
-56 RSPGEIPSLI
+56 RAIGEIPSLI
-66 WQSSAKEEDYLIGQ
+66 WKSSEKEESYLIGQ

-87 IREEK
+87 INEK
-92 EEEKKNNLS
+92 ENNLS
-101 QDFKRWIGSPEIDAI
+101 QDFKRWIGSTEIEPI
-116 YDSKISPE
+116 YDSKITPE

-129 LIHKIW
+129 LIHSIW
-135 EKVSERLNIKRLV
+135 EKVSQKVNIKRLV

-153 DTYREYRTWIVNVCN
+153 DTYREYRTWLVNVCN
-168 SLKVKEI
+168 SLEVKEI

-185 MGAGLAP
+185 MGAGLEP

-215 GEGKASPIA
+215 GEGQASPIA

-248 GKAGIRIGG
+248 GKSGLRLGG
-257 KDIDRWIVSH
+257 KDIDRWIFHH
-267 LLPDEQPTNF
+267 LLPEENPTNS
-277 ILSIAEELK
+277 ILRKAEELK
-286 CDLSKLDLK
+286 CELSNTNIK
-295 ETLVISKKIK
+295 ETLVITKKVNNIQ
-305 SNQEEE
+305 NEE
-311 KYLKLSRKGLEELLI
+311 KFLKLSKKGLEELLI
-326 DKGLLESIK
+326 EKGLLKSIEK
-335 MLFTQTI
+335 LFIQTI
-342 NIAKRNSFQ
+342 NSAKRNSFE
-351 LQDLDSVVLVGGGS
+351 LKDLDSVVLVGGGS
-365 QIPLIKNYLSSICNS
+365 RIPLIKNYLSDICNS

-407 ILNKGVSLK
+407 VLNKGVSLR

-457 DLIIGEPEEEGSHEI
+457 DLIIGEPQEEGSNEI
-472 IYIDGLPTL
+472 IYTNGLPTL
-481 KKRNSKDKITKLNNT
+481 KTIESKDEIKKINNT
-496 TISITLEP
+496 IISIPVDP
-504 PGQIGQDCIKLS
+504 PGEIGQDCIKLI
-516 FNINQNCQLEVEG
+516 FNINDNCQLEVEG
-529 IDLRNNSV
+529 VDLRNDKE
-537 ITRKNLGSIR
+537 ITKQNLGEIR

>member
-1 MENSKI
+1 MEKNNI
-7 DQLENIKGTDINNND
+7 DQFENILRPEINKNV

-42 NSQFPELIDLPPIS
+42 NGQPPELLDLPPIS
-56 RSPGEIPSLI
+56 RAIGEIPSLI
-66 WQSSAKEEDYLIGQ
+66 WKSSEKEESYLIGQ

-87 IREEK
+87 INEK
-92 EEEKKNNLS
+92 ENNLS
-101 QDFKRWIGSPEIDAI
+101 QDFKRWIGSTEIEPI
-116 YDSKISPE
+116 YDSKITPE

-129 LIHKIW
+129 LIHSIW
-135 EKVSERLNIKRLV
+135 EKVSQKVNIKRLV

-153 DTYREYRTWIVNVCN
+153 DTYREYRTWLVNVCN
-168 SLKVKEI
+168 SLEVKEI

-185 MGAGLAP
+185 MGAGLKP

-215 GEGKASPIA
+215 GEGQASPIA

-248 GKAGIRIGG
+248 GKSGLRLGG
-257 KDIDRWIVSH
+257 KDIDRWIIHH
-267 LLPDEQPTNF
+267 LLPEENPTNS
-277 ILSIAEELK
+277 ILRKAEELK
-286 CDLSKLDLK
+286 CELSNTNIK
-295 ETLVISKKIK
+295 ETLFITKKANNIQ
-305 SNQEEE
+305 NEE
-311 KYLKLSRKGLEELLI
+311 KLLKLSKKGLEELLI
-326 DKGLLESIK
+326 EKGLLKSIEK
-335 MLFTQTI
+335 LFIQTI
-342 NIAKRNSFQ
+342 NSAKRNSFE
-351 LQDLDSVVLVGGGS
+351 LKDLDSVVLVGGGS
-365 QIPLIKNYLSSICNS
+365 RIPLIKNYLSDICNS

-393 LGALNLTP
+393 LGALHLTP

-407 ILNKGVSLK
+407 VLNKGVSLR

-445 ILAASINNQLSI
+445 ILAASINSQLSI
-457 DLIIGEPEEEGSHEI
+457 DLIIGEPQEEGSNEI
-472 IYIDGLPTL
+472 IYTNGLPTL
-481 KKRNSKDKITKLNNT
+481 KTIESKDKIKKITNT
-496 TISITLEP
+496 IISIPVDP
-504 PGQIGQDCIKLS
+504 PGEIGQDCIKLI
-516 FNINQNCQLEVEG
+516 FNINDNCQLEVEG
-529 IDLRNNSV
+529 VDLRNNKE
-537 ITRKNLGSIR
+537 ITKQNLGEIR

>member
-1 MENSKI
+1 MEKNNI
-7 DQLENIKGTDINNND
+7 DQFENILRPEINKNV

-42 NSQFPELIDLPPIS
+42 NGQPPELLDLPPIS
-56 RSPGEIPSLI
+56 RAIGEIPSLI
-66 WQSSAKEEDYLIGQ
+66 WKSSEKEESYLIGQ

-87 IREEK
+87 INEK
-92 EEEKKNNLS
+92 ENNLS
-101 QDFKRWIGSPEIDAI
+101 QDFKRWIGSTEIEPI
-116 YDSKISPE
+116 YDSKITPE

-129 LIHKIW
+129 LIHSIW
-135 EKVSERLNIKRLV
+135 EKVSQKVNIKRLV

-153 DTYREYRTWIVNVCN
+153 DTYREYRTWLVNVCN
-168 SLKVKEI
+168 SLEVKEI

-185 MGAGLAP
+185 MGAGLEP

-215 GEGKASPIA
+215 GEGQASPIA

-248 GKAGIRIGG
+248 GKSGLRLGG
-257 KDIDRWIVSH
+257 KDIDRWIIHH
-267 LLPDEQPTNF
+267 LLPEENPTNS
-277 ILSIAEELK
+277 ILRKAEELK
-286 CDLSKLDLK
+286 CELSNTNIK
-295 ETLVISKKIK
+295 ETSVITKKVNNIQ
-305 SNQEEE
+305 NEE
-311 KYLKLSRKGLEELLI
+311 KFLKLSKKGLEELLI
-326 DKGLLESIK
+326 EKGLLKSIEK
-335 MLFTQTI
+335 LFIQTI
-342 NIAKRNSFQ
+342 NSAKRNSFE
-351 LQDLDSVVLVGGGS
+351 LKDLDSVVLVGGGS
-365 QIPLIKNYLSSICNS
+365 RIPLIKNYLSDICNS

-393 LGALNLTP
+393 LGALHLTP

-407 ILNKGVSLK
+407 VLNKGVSLR

-445 ILAASINNQLSI
+445 ILAASINSQLSI
-457 DLIIGEPEEEGSHEI
+457 DLIIGEPQEEGSNEI
-472 IYIDGLPTL
+472 IYTNGLPTL
-481 KKRNSKDKITKLNNT
+481 TTIESKDKIKKITNT
-496 TISITLEP
+496 IISIPVDP
-504 PGQIGQDCIKLS
+504 PGEIGQDCIKLI
-516 FNINQNCQLEVEG
+516 FNINDNCQLEVEG
-529 IDLRNNSV
+529 VDIRNNKE
-537 ITRKNLGSIR
+537 ITKQNLGDIR

>member
-1 MENSKI
+1 MEKNNI
-7 DQLENIKGTDINNND
+7 DQFENILRPEINKTV

-42 NSQFPELIDLPPIS
+42 NGQPPELLDLPPIS
-56 RSPGEIPSLI
+56 RAIGEIPSLI
-66 WQSSAKEEDYLIGQ
+66 WKSSEKEESYLIGQ

-87 IREEK
+87 INEK
-92 EEEKKNNLS
+92 ENNLS
-101 QDFKRWIGSPEIDAI
+101 QDFKRWIGSTEIEPI
-116 YDSKISPE
+116 YDSKITPE

-129 LIHKIW
+129 LIHSIW
-135 EKVSERLNIKRLV
+135 EKVSQKVNIKRLV

-153 DTYREYRTWIVNVCN
+153 DTYREYRTWLVNVCN
-168 SLKVKEI
+168 SLEVKEI

-185 MGAGLAP
+185 MGAGLKP

-215 GEGKASPIA
+215 GEGQASPIA

-248 GKAGIRIGG
+248 GKSGLRLGG
-257 KDIDRWIVSH
+257 KDIDRWIIHH
-267 LLPDEQPTNF
+267 LLPEENPTNS
-277 ILSIAEELK
+277 ILRKAEELK
-286 CDLSKLDLK
+286 CELSNTNIK
-295 ETLVISKKIK
+295 ETLVITKKVNNIQ
-305 SNQEEE
+305 NEE
-311 KYLKLSRKGLEELLI
+311 KFLKLSKKGLEELLI
-326 DKGLLESIK
+326 EKGLLKSIEK
-335 MLFTQTI
+335 LFIQTI
-342 NIAKRNSFQ
+342 NSAKRNSFE
-351 LQDLDSVVLVGGGS
+351 LKDLDSVVLVGGGS
-365 QIPLIKNYLSSICNS
+365 RIPLIKNYLSDICNS

-393 LGALNLTP
+393 LGALHLTP

-407 ILNKGVSLK
+407 VLNKGVSLR

-445 ILAASINNQLSI
+445 ILAASINSQLSI
-457 DLIIGEPEEEGSHEI
+457 DLIIGEPQEEGSNEI
-472 IYIDGLPTL
+472 IYTNGLPTL
-481 KKRNSKDKITKLNNT
+481 KTIESKDKIKKITNT
-496 TISITLEP
+496 IISIPVDP
-504 PGQIGQDCIKLS
+504 PGEIGQDCIKLI
-516 FNINQNCQLEVEG
+516 FNINDNCQLEVEG
-529 IDLRNNSV
+529 VDLRNNKE
-537 ITRKNLGSIR
+537 ITKQNLGEIR

>member
-1 MENSKI
+1 MENKKI
-7 DQLENIKGTDINNND
+7 DQLENIQRPQINENVG
-22 FGTLAIDLGS
+22 GTLAIDLGS

-42 NSQFPELIDLPPIS
+42 NGQSPQLLELPPIS
-56 RSPGEIPSLI
+56 RCPGEIPSLI
-66 WQSSAKEEDYLIGQ
+66 WKSSEDKEDYLIGQ

-87 IREEK
+87 ISEEK
-92 EEEKKNNLS
+92 ENNLS
-101 QDFKRWIGSPEIDAI
+101 QDFKRWIGSKAIDPI
-116 YDSKISPE
+116 YESTISPE
-124 KAGEI
+124 QAGEI

-135 EKVSERLNIKRLV
+135 EKVSEKVKIKRLV

-153 DTYREYRTWIVNVCN
+153 DTYREYRTWIVNVCS

-224 QLVRFDGNNLEGK
+224 QLVRFDGNDLEGK

-257 KDIDRWIVSH
+257 KDIDRWIVNH
-267 LLPDEQPTNF
+267 LLPHEKPTNL
-277 ILSIAEELK
+277 ILSLAEELK
-286 CDLSKLDLK
+286 CDLSKEDIK
-295 ETLVISKKIK
+295 ETLIISKKVTNK
-305 SNQEEE
+305 DQ
-311 KYLKLSRKGLEELLI
+311 KDKVLRLSKQGLEELLI
-326 DKGLLESIK
+326 NQGLLESIK
-335 MLFTQTI
+335 ILFTQTV
-342 NIAKRNSFQ
+342 NVAKRNSFQ

-365 QIPLIKNYLSSICNS
+365 QIPLIKNYLNTLCNS

-401 GVQIKD
+401 GVQVKD
-407 ILNKGVSLK
+407 VLNKGVSLK
-416 CWNKKNEKHIWHPL
+416 CWNKKNEKHIWHPI
-430 FLAGQTWPTN
+430 FLAGQPWPTS

-445 ILAASINNQLSI
+445 ILAASVNNQLSI
-457 DLIIGEPEEEGSHEI
+457 DLIIGEPVEEGSNEI
-472 IYIDGLPTL
+472 IYIDGIPTL
-481 KKRNSKDKITKLNNT
+481 KTIETKDKIKKLKNT
-496 TISITLEP
+496 IVSIPLNP
-504 PGQIGQDCIKLS
+504 PGKVGQDCIKLN
-516 FNINQNCQLEVEG
+516 FNINVNCQLKVEG
-529 IDLRNNSV
+529 IDLRNNNA
-537 ITRKNLGSIR
+537 ITSKILGKIR

>member
-1 MENSKI
+1 MEKNNI
-7 DQLENIKGTDINNND
+7 DQFENILKPEINKNF

-42 NSQFPELIDLPPIS
+42 NGQPPELLDLPPIS
-56 RSPGEIPSLI
+56 RAIGEIPSLI
-66 WQSSAKEEDYLIGQ
+66 WKSSEKEESYLIGQ

-87 IREEK
+87 INEK
-92 EEEKKNNLS
+92 ENNLS
-101 QDFKRWIGSPEIDAI
+101 QDFKRWIGSTEIEPI
-116 YDSKISPE
+116 YDSKITPE

-129 LIHKIW
+129 LIHSIW
-135 EKVSERLNIKRLV
+135 EKVSQKVNIKRLV

-153 DTYREYRTWIVNVCN
+153 DTYREYRTWLVNVCN
-168 SLKVKEI
+168 SLEVKEI

-185 MGAGLAP
+185 MGAGLEP

-215 GEGKASPIA
+215 GEGQASPIA

-248 GKAGIRIGG
+248 GKSGLRLGG
-257 KDIDRWIVSH
+257 KDIDRWIFHH
-267 LLPDEQPTNF
+267 LLPEENPTNS
-277 ILSIAEELK
+277 ILRKAEELK
-286 CDLSKLDLK
+286 CELSNTNIK
-295 ETLVISKKIK
+295 ETLVITKKVNNIQ
-305 SNQEEE
+305 NEE
-311 KYLKLSRKGLEELLI
+311 KFLKLSKKGLEELLI
-326 DKGLLESIK
+326 EKGLLKSIEK
-335 MLFTQTI
+335 LFIQTI
-342 NIAKRNSFQ
+342 NSAKRNSFE
-351 LQDLDSVVLVGGGS
+351 LKDLDSVVLVGGGS
-365 QIPLIKNYLSSICNS
+365 RIPLIKNYLSDICNS

-393 LGALNLTP
+393 LGALHLTP

-407 ILNKGVSLK
+407 VLNKGVSLR

-445 ILAASINNQLSI
+445 ILAASINSQLSI
-457 DLIIGEPEEEGSHEI
+457 DLIIGEPQEEGSNEI
-472 IYIDGLPTL
+472 IYTNGLPTL
-481 KKRNSKDKITKLNNT
+481 KTIESKDKIKKITNT
-496 TISITLEP
+496 IISIPVDP
-504 PGQIGQDCIKLS
+504 PGEIGQDCIKLI
-516 FNINQNCQLEVEG
+516 FNINDNCQLEVEG
-529 IDLRNNSV
+529 VDLRNNKE
-537 ITRKNLGSIR
+537 ITKQNLGEIR

>member
-1 MENSKI
+1 MEKNNI
-7 DQLENIKGTDINNND
+7 DQFENILRPEINKNV

-42 NSQFPELIDLPPIS
+42 NGQPPELLDLPPIS
-56 RSPGEIPSLI
+56 RAIGEIPSLI
-66 WQSSAKEEDYLIGQ
+66 WKSSEKEESYLIGQ

-87 IREEK
+87 INEK
-92 EEEKKNNLS
+92 ENNLS
-101 QDFKRWIGSPEIDAI
+101 QDFKRWIGSTEIEPI
-116 YDSKISPE
+116 YDSKITPE

-129 LIHKIW
+129 LIHSIW
-135 EKVSERLNIKRLV
+135 EKVSQKVNIKRLV

-153 DTYREYRTWIVNVCN
+153 DTYREYRTWLVNVCN
-168 SLKVKEI
+168 SLEVKEI

-185 MGAGLAP
+185 MGAGLEP

-215 GEGKASPIA
+215 GEGQASPIA

-248 GKAGIRIGG
+248 GKSGLRLGG
-257 KDIDRWIVSH
+257 KDIDRWIFHH
-267 LLPDEQPTNF
+267 LLPEENPTNS
-277 ILSIAEELK
+277 ILRKAEELK
-286 CDLSKLDLK
+286 CELSNTNIK
-295 ETLVISKKIK
+295 ETLVITKKVNNIQ
-305 SNQEEE
+305 NEE
-311 KYLKLSRKGLEELLI
+311 KFLKLSKKGLEELLI
-326 DKGLLESIK
+326 EKGLLKSIEK
-335 MLFTQTI
+335 LFIQTI
-342 NIAKRNSFQ
+342 NSAKRNSFE
-351 LQDLDSVVLVGGGS
+351 LKDLDSVVLVGGGS
-365 QIPLIKNYLSSICNS
+365 RIPLIKNYLSDICNS

-393 LGALNLTP
+393 LGALHLTP

-407 ILNKGVSLK
+407 VLNKGVSLR

-457 DLIIGEPEEEGSHEI
+457 DLIIGEPQEEGSNEI
-472 IYIDGLPTL
+472 IYINGLPTL
-481 KKRNSKDKITKLNNT
+481 TTIESKDKIKKITNT
-496 TISITLEP
+496 IISIPVDP
-504 PGQIGQDCIKLS
+504 PGEIGQDCIKLI
-516 FNINQNCQLEVEG
+516 FNINDNCQLEVEG
-529 IDLRNNSV
+529 VDLRNNKE
-537 ITRKNLGSIR
+537 ITKQNLGEIR